1 MPAPTSY
8 EIENCLAKLV
18 NLATKTDHTISIGK
32 HAKARKRGQLEIIDR
47 AIYILSN
54 ETVTAE
60 VVKSLLDE
68 LAHKSNDIVTLR
80 QNIIQTRSM
89 SDDSSLTDATLK
101 YLTIRYNTVNR
112 VYAIIDESLNNQE
125 GL

>member
-18 NLATKTDHTISIGK
+18 NLDTKTDHTISIGK

-68 LAHKSNDIVTLR
+68 LARKSNDIVTLR